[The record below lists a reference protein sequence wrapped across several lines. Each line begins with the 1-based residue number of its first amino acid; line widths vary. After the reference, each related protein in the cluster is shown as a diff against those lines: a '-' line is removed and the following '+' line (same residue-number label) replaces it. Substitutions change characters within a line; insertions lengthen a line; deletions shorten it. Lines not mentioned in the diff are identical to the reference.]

1 MKIIYYYQTFV
12 GLEKLKKQYD
22 TTDLVISSIH
32 FGEGKI
38 YLNDN
43 EPTDEKFNTLWKE
56 TEEIG
61 VDSSVRISCMMGGA
75 GGAFTKLFSDYEL
88 YYGLFR
94 DLIVSKPWI
103 QGVNLDVEETVSID
117 DIKKLINNIRGD
129 FGVNFTISMA
139 PVSSAMEEDIPG
151 MGGFVYKDLFK
162 SPEGSNI
169 DWFNCQC
176 YESFSLETY
185 KKIIDNG
192 YPEDKIT
199 MGMMSGQFSDDSFVK
214 VVHDIKSSYPNVA
227 GFYDWE
233 YLDAPPN
240 KDNPSEWAKLVKN
253 A

>member
-12 GLEKLKKQYD
+12 GLEKLKNKYD

-43 EPTDEKFNTLWKE
+43 EPTNEKFNTLWKE
-56 TEEIG
+56 TEMLSMNGIEIA
-61 VDSSVRISCMMGGA
+61 CMVGGA
-75 GGAFTKLFSDYEL
+75 GGAFTKLFSDYEM
-88 YYGLFR
+88 YYGLFKEF
-94 DLIVSKPWI
+94 LVSKPWI
-103 QGVNLDVEETVSID
+103 RGVNIDVEEEVSID
-117 DIKKLINNIRGD
+117 DIKKLIKDIRKD
-129 FGVNFTISMA
+129 FGEDFTISMA

-151 MGGFVYKDLFK
+151 MGGFNYKTLFG
-162 SPEGSNI
+162 SAEGKLI
-169 DWFNCQC
+169 DYFNCQC

-192 YPEDKIT
+192 YPEDKIV
-199 MGMMSGQFSDDSFVK
+199 MGMMSGQFTDDSFVK
-214 VVHDIKSSYPNVA
+214 PVHDIKTNYQGA
-227 GFYDWE
+227 CGFFDWE

-240 KDNPSEWAKLVKN
+240 KADPSEWAELIRK